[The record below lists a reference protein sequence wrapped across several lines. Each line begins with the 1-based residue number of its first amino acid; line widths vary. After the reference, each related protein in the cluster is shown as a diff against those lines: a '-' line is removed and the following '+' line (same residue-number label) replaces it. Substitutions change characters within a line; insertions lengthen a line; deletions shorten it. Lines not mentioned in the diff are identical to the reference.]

1 MKYFTIKELCA
12 SATAAK
18 LGIKNEPTL
27 QQRNNLRCLVEK
39 VLDPIR
45 ERWGAPIIVNSGFRC
60 PAVNKAVMGALNS
73 QHMRGQAADI
83 RPKDKTKIVEFK
95 NTIKQMMKEG
105 LVFDQAIFYPTF
117 MHISYK
123 PTLGANRKQLI
134 IKTLWTRS
142 MLSF

>member
-12 SATAAK
+12 SATATK

-45 ERWGAPIIVNSGFRC
+45 ERWGTPVIVNSGFRC
-60 PAVNKAVMGALNS
+60 PSVNKAVMGAWNS

-95 NTIKQMMKEG
+95 KAIEQMMKDG
-105 LVFDQAIFYPTF
+105 LVFDQAIFYPSF
-117 MHISYK
+117 VHISYK
-123 PTLGANRKQLI
+123 STVSANRKQLI
-134 IKTLWTRS
+134 IKTLWGRR
-142 MLSF
+142 MQSF